1 MDFIKKAGESLK
13 GSSSGQPAAG
23 NNGAA
28 PQQGGAPAGQTQDYG
43 DKGTFFS
50 SISSTS
56 PYLYLHLSSSPH
68 LPLHI
73 PSPHCIPHPCI
84 PHPNPTVQLANPLP
98 SIRLRIQEVR
108 P

>member
-43 DKGTFFS
+43 DKGTFF
-50 SISSTS
+50 
-56 PYLYLHLSSSPH
+56 HLSH
-68 LPLHI
+68 LPLSTSTYISPALHI
-73 PSPHCIPHPCI
+73 S
-84 PHPNPTVQLANPLP
+84 L
-98 SIRLRIQEVR
+98 SISLHLTAYLTHAFHIQTPR
-108 P
+108 YS